1 MKKILTMLCL
11 IICVMAFSAGTML
24 LSAQAAQEPFNLA
37 LSADSLETNTNIAEG
52 AVAYEDD
59 GIHISGW
66 GNSLS
71 NGTAGVYYKEKV
83 SVGET
88 VSVKMNGYAKDGTN

>member
-11 IICVMAFSAGTML
+11 IICVMALSAGTML
-24 LSAQAAQEPFNLA
+24 LSVQAEQEPFNLA
-37 LSADSLETNTNIAEG
+37 LSADSLETKTNIAEG
-52 AVAYEDD
+52 AVVYEDD

-71 NGTAGVYYKEKV
+71 NGTAGVY
-83 SVGET
+83 
-88 VSVKMNGYAKDGTN
+88 